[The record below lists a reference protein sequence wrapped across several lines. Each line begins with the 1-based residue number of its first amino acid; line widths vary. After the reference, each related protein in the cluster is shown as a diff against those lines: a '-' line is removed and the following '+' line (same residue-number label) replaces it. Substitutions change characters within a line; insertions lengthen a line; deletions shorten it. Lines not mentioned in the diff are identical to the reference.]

1 MEMSYGFDYV
11 DIEHAAL
18 EQPRRKLYQVQI
30 PLTLASLNIT
40 ILVTLAQNV
49 QTK

>member
-1 MEMSYGFDYV
+1 MEMSYGFDYGF
-11 DIEHAAL
+11 EHAAL

-40 ILVTLAQNV
+40 IFVTLAQNV